1 MLIYKALYNTYTY
14 ILVVSCTYMVNVNL
28 TNQTPSTKPL
38 LFCIAFTY
46 FRHLIYKGVEHS
58 DSDED
63 DWSGPEEL
71 RRQKDNSH
79 SMYIAKMKY
88 NMLVY

>member
-1 MLIYKALYNTYTY
+1 MYIYGQCEFN
-14 ILVVSCTYMVNVNL
+14 IRP
-28 TNQTPSTKPL
+28 PSTKSL
-38 LFCIAFTY
+38 LFYIAFTY
-46 FRHLIYKGVEHS
+46 FCHLIYKGVEHS

-71 RRQKDNSH
+71 RRLKDNSH
-79 SMYIAKMKY
+79 SMYVAKMKY